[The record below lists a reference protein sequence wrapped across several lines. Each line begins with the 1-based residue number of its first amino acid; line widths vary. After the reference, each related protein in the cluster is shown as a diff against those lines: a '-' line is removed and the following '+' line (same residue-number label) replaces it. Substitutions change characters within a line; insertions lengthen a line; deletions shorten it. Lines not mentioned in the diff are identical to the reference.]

1 MVHMALYKLASF
13 QPLHVPFM
21 AVATLA
27 SSMRLYHVDL
37 FSASQLLRLF
47 YLQLFIPYIFT

>member
-13 QPLHVPFM
+13 QPLHFPFM